1 MFAKL
6 IRIAGLI
13 GYGLFFA
20 LFGGYLL
27 AAVICLFLAWL
38 LTLIGFNITSSDIIG
53 SIFGLIIL
61 LACMVLAGLV
71 GVGFGVSFTA
81 WINKLFSG
89 GK

>member
-61 LACMVLAGLV
+61 LACMLLAGLV

-81 WINKLFSG
+81 WINKLFSC

>member
-1 MFAKL
+1 MLAKL

-27 AAVICLFLAWL
+27 AAVICLFLALL

-89 GK
+89 EK

>member
-1 MFAKL
+1 MLAKL

-81 WINKLFSG
+81 WINKLFSS

>member
-38 LTLIGFNITSSDIIG
+38 LTLIGFNITSNDIIG

>member
-1 MFAKL
+1 MLTKL

-89 GK
+89 EK

>member
-1 MFAKL
+1 MLTKL

-38 LTLIGFNITSSDIIG
+38 LQLIGFNITSSDIIG

-81 WINKLFSG
+81 WINKLFSV

>member
-1 MFAKL
+1 MLAKL

-89 GK
+89 EK

>member
-38 LTLIGFNITSSDIIG
+38 LTLIGFTITATDIIR
-53 SIFGLIIL
+53 STFGFIIL
-61 LACMVLAGLV
+61 LACFGFFAILGYFIGETVQRAIERFF
-71 GVGFGVSFTA
+71 GVG
-81 WINKLFSG
+81 K
-89 GK
+89 

>member
-89 GK
+89 EK

>member
-27 AAVICLFLAWL
+27 AAVICLFLACL
-38 LTLIGFNITSSDIIG
+38 LQLLGFNITSSDIIG